1 MHILWFNLATD
12 ADDPILGFATR
23 WITALAERVES
34 IDVITMRSG
43 NIKVPKNVRVYSVGK
58 EKGYSEPRRA
68 IEFYRILWKLLAQQH
83 YDACFAHMMPLFAVM
98 AAPFLRLKKIP
109 TVLWYTHKSVTP
121 ILRLATVCVDRVV
134 TASKESFRISSNK
147 VRVIGHGI
155 DTEQFVPKQDH
166 LSVPLVPPLPKGGLG
181 GDSSAESATPPFTIL
196 TVGRLSPI
204 KRVELL
210 IEAIAL
216 LREKK
221 PDMSVC
227 LKIVGGP
234 ASESDKLYEAEL
246 KNQVEQYQL
255 QDTVF
260 WAGSIPFPQV
270 VDYYQQADCF
280 VNLCPTGGM
289 DKAVLE
295 AMSCELVV
303 VVANQTFIRVM
314 GTALA
319 NTWVID
325 GSTEQLCDRLI
336 KLSSIAETPVK
347 ILQKKIRLIVVQKH
361 SLKGLVKKIL
371 EQFSDLS
378 ENN

>member
-1 MHILWFNLATD
+1 MRLLLFNLATD
-12 ADDPILGFATR
+12 VDDPILGFATR
-23 WITALAERVES
+23 WIAALAEHVES

-43 NIKVPKNVRVYSVGK
+43 KIEVPQNVWVHSVGK

-68 IEFYRILWKLLAQQH
+68 IEFYRILGRLLAEQH

-98 AAPFLRLKKIP
+98 AAPFLRLKKIH

-134 TASKESFRISSNK
+134 TASKESFRIPSSK

-155 DTEQFVPKQDH
+155 DTEKFVPKRDH
-166 LSVPLVPPLPKGGLG
+166 LSVPLVPPFPKGGLG
-181 GDSSAESATPPFTIL
+181 GDRSSRQRPFTIL

-210 IEAIAL
+210 VEAIAL

-234 ASESDKLYEAEL
+234 ASESDKLYEDEL

-325 GSTEQLCDRLI
+325 GSTEKLCDRLLLLLSMTETYQNEMAT
-336 KLSSIAETPVK
+336 KL
-347 ILQKKIRLIVVQKH
+347 RNIVVTHH
-361 SLKGLVKKIL
+361 SLTGLVANLI
-371 EQFSDLS
+371 EQFVT
-378 ENN
+378 

>member
-1 MHILWFNLATD
+1 MRLLLFNLATD
-12 ADDPILGFATR
+12 ADDPILGFATG
-23 WITALAERVES
+23 WIAALAEQVEY

-43 NIKVPKNVRVYSVGK
+43 KIAVPQNVRVYSVGK

-68 IEFYRILWKLLAQQH
+68 IEFYRILGKLLFCQQ

-109 TVLWYTHKSVTP
+109 TVLWYAHKSVNP
-121 ILRLATVCVDRVV
+121 MLRLATFLVDRVV
-134 TASKESFRISSNK
+134 TASPESFRIPSSK

-155 DTEQFVPKQDH
+155 DTEKFVP
-166 LSVPLVPPLPKGGLG
+166 
-181 GDSSAESATPPFTIL
+181 AEDRSLTNSPFTIL

-216 LREKK
+216 LRAKK
-221 PDMSVC
+221 PDMSLC

-234 ASESDKLYEAEL
+234 ARESDKCYEAEL
-246 KNQVEQYQL
+246 KSKVEHYQL
-255 QDTVF
+255 QNHLFFV
-260 WAGSIPFPQV
+260 GSIPFPQV
-270 VDYYQQADCF
+270 VNYYQQADCF
-280 VNLCPTGGM
+280 VNLYPTGGM

-295 AMSCELVV
+295 AMSCELFVV
-303 VVANQTFIRVM
+303 VVNQTFIRVL

-325 GSTEQLCDRLI
+325 WDAEQLCDRL
-336 KLSSIAETPVK
+336 LSLAEMSEIERRQLGK
-347 ILQKKIRLIVVQKH
+347 QLRNIVVQEH
-361 SLKGLVKKIL
+361 NLTELCLQLVRELKSVKKL
-371 EQFSDLS
+371 
-378 ENN
+378 

>member
-23 WITALAERVES
+23 WISALADRVES

-43 NIKVPKNVRVYSVGK
+43 KIEVPKNVRVYSVGK

-68 IEFYRILWKLLAQQH
+68 IEFYRILGRLIAERH
-83 YDACFAHMMPLFAVM
+83 YDACFAHMMPLFAVI
-98 AAPFLRLKKIP
+98 AAPILRLKKIP

-121 ILRLATVCVDRVV
+121 ILRLATACVDRVV
-134 TASKESFRISSNK
+134 TASKESFRIPSSK

-155 DTEQFVPKQDH
+155 DTEQFVPKQDR
-166 LSVPLVPPLPKGGLG
+166 
-181 GDSSAESATPPFTIL
+181 SSRARPFTIL

-246 KNQVEQYQL
+246 KNKVEQYQL
-255 QDTVF
+255 QTIVC
-260 WAGSIPFPQV
+260 WVGIIPFPQV
-270 VDYYQQADCF
+270 IDYYQEADCF

-303 VVANQTFIRVM
+303 VVTNQTFIRVM

-319 NTWVID
+319 NMGVID
-325 GSTEQLCDRLI
+325 GSTEKLCDRLI
-336 KLSSIAETPVK
+336 KLSSMAETPVK
-347 ILQKKIRLIVVQKH
+347 ILQKKLRLIVVQEH
-361 SLKGLVKKIL
+361 SLKGLSEKIL
-371 EQFSDLS
+371 AQFSDVIR
-378 ENN
+378 NKNF